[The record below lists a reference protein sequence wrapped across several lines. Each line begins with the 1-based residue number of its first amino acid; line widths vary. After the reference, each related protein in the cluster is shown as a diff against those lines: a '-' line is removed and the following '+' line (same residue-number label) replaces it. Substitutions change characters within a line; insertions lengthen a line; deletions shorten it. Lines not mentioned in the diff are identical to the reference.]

1 VHQVLPKGAPLIAW
15 SHQLT
20 VSLENGTSFHY
31 DPFTAVPEWVMQD
44 QRHACEEC
52 LMHSW
57 WPAAAAD
64 DDARRRPPVPP
75 ACADYACVS
84 YVDEH
89 VGAILGSLD
98 RSGLAPETAVIFH
111 ADHVRAAAA
120 ACVP

>member
-1 VHQVLPKGAPLIAW
+1 MYDLYNQSEIAVARHQVLPKGAPLIAW

-57 WPAAAAD
+57 
-64 DDARRRPPVPP
+64 
-75 ACADYACVS
+75 
-84 YVDEH
+84 
-89 VGAILGSLD
+89 
-98 RSGLAPETAVIFH
+98 
-111 ADHVRAAAA
+111 
-120 ACVP
+120 